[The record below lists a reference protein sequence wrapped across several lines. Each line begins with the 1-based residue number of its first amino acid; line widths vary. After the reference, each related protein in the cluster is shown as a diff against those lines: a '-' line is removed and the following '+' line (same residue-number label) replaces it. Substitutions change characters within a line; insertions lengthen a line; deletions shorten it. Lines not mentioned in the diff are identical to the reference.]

1 MIPCKKWVLIGVLSS
16 GTNYGNNWVV
26 TTQDFLG
33 QQPQNDFDKTIAY
46 TSGEGVL
53 QWKYDAANGTGTL
66 TQGNTTWDMH
76 GKKGNDLNAG
86 KTSCSPAIMARS
98 FCRIPLIRGAGI
110 CSLPAITGCPP

>member
-1 MIPCKKWVLIGVLSS
+1 MLSS

-86 KTSCSPAIMARS
+86 KNLLFTGNNGEVVLQNSVNQ
-98 FCRIPLIRGAGI
+98 GAGYLR
-110 CSLPAITGCPP
+110 CTGNSGHHHLFFF